1 MNNKPNNPPAFPL
14 AMPDQYHPEGAPL
27 QQGFVDSGM
36 TLRDYFAA
44 KAIRSQPTFP
54 KNIFE
59 ALKWAIGLKYK
70 TSSFCPNQWAKTC
83 YKIADAMLAEREKGG
98 Q

>member
-27 QQGFVDSGM
+27 QQGLIDSGM
-36 TLRDYFAA
+36 ALRDYFAA
-44 KAIRSQPTFP
+44 HASKHDVDEFKYISPSESNGWKTERALV
-54 KNIFE
+54 E
-59 ALKWAIGLKYK
+59 AKY
-70 TSSFCPNQWAKTC
+70 A
-83 YKIADAMLAEREKGG
+83 YADAMLAEREKGG